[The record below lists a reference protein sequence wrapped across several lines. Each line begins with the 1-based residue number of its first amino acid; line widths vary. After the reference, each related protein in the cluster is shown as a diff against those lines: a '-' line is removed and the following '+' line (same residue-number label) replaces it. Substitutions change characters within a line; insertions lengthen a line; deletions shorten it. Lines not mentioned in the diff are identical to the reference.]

1 MSVITFPKQEI
12 IPIYEGLPL
21 YVEHHVNI
29 PNGGSLAVSASAQ
42 FVIYDRFGR
51 NRIHVLEGER
61 QTSSFK
67 WFVPISVLAPLPHGT
82 PYRIY
87 VDNGT
92 PETRFIPQ
100 AGTLAWI

>member
-1 MSVITFPKQEI
+1 MSVITFPRQEV

-21 YVEHHVNI
+21 YIEHTVNL
-29 PNGGSLAVSASAQ
+29 PNGSQLASSASAQ
-42 FVIYDRFGR
+42 FVIYDRLGR
-51 NRIHVLEGER
+51 KRIHVLEGEK
-61 QTSSFK
+61 QTTSFK
-67 WFVPISVLAPLPHGT
+67 WTVPLSILMHIAHGT